1 LVGSAIKEKK
11 HKNMNEFDLAE
22 LINTPKPGDYPYTL
36 FLGAGASCSSGIPTA
51 RGMVREWQESIYK
64 STNKDKYDPNDF
76 DNWVKNKYP
85 EWREKHII
93 YPGQSDYSLLFSYRY
108 KQPQE
113 RQLYIEKKLEP
124 NKPAFG
130 YLYLSSLIEDKRFN
144 RILTTN
150 FDDLV
155 NDALRKFYDI
165 KPIVCA
171 FDSAIS
177 GIRVAS
183 QKPKIV
189 KLHGD
194 FLYNDIRSIG
204 NKNNYSF
211 RSLQENMEEKIEE
224 MCKGYGL
231 IVVGYGGND
240 DSIMSALKN
249 ILKSPEYLTY
259 GLHWCLLSSES
270 EPPPRLQELKSS
282 HPDTIH
288 FYYISS
294 FDRLME
300 EMHIACNTKMP
311 KVLTDPHKY
320 NLTQEFY
327 DSVKGG
333 SSSKLSDNMTKH
345 LSIFLKSMNK
355 DERDTENYVVMEAE
369 LDWERGANVRKK
381 NHQEAMEYFM
391 DGYEKLSKLK
401 KIERDPKLL
410 INALRRKSGL
420 CIAIAKLNKAG
431 IEIPK
436 SKEGRNI
443 LIGNWQ
449 EALNNAV
456 EAVNQGI
463 TQYQQDEVQ
472 WLHQRSLIRTFPYNG
487 CCAYS
492 LLCEWNDYFNSLESL
507 TSIEEEIKEKVYS
520 FVQEIKR
527 LDLDGDH
534 YKKLTRDSD
543 FHYLR
548 EKLQF

>member
-1 LVGSAIKEKK
+1 
-11 HKNMNEFDLAE
+11 MNELDLAE
-22 LINTPKPGDYPYTL
+22 LIKTPTPGDYPYTL
-36 FLGAGASCSSGIPTA
+36 FLGAGASFSSGIPTA
-51 RGMVREWQESIYK
+51 RGMVNDWQRSIYK
-64 STNKDKYDPNDF
+64 SITKDEYDQNDF

-85 EWREKHII
+85 EWREKYTS

-113 RQLYIEKKLEP
+113 RQLYIEQKLEGQ
-124 NKPAFG
+124 KPAFG

-144 RILTTN
+144 RIITTN

-165 KPIVCA
+165 KPMVCA

-204 NKNNYSF
+204 NKIHYSF

-270 EPPPRLQELKSS
+270 ETPHKLQELKSS

-288 FYYISS
+288 FYHISS

-311 KVLTDPHKY
+311 KVLIHPSKY
-320 NLTQEFY
+320 NLTKEFY
-327 DSVKGG
+327 DSVKEG
-333 SSSKLSDNMTKH
+333 SSLKLSPIMTRH
-345 LSIFLKSMNK
+345 LNIFIRSMNEIK
-355 DERDTENYVVMEAE
+355 TEDYSIIEAE
-369 LDWERGANVRKK
+369 LNWEQGANVREK
-381 NHQEAMEYFM
+381 NPEKAMEYFV
-391 DGYEKLSKLK
+391 DGYEKLSNLK
-401 KIERDPKLL
+401 KIEREPELL
-410 INALRRKSGL
+410 IKALRRKAGL
-420 CIAIAKLNKAG
+420 CIGIAKLNKAG

-449 EALNNAV
+449 EALKNAV

-463 TQYQQDEVQ
+463 TQYRQDEVQ
-472 WLHQRSLIRTFPYNG
+472 SLQLTLIRTFPYNG

-492 LLCEWNDYFNSLESL
+492 LLCEWNDYFNSSESL
-507 TSIEEEIKEKVYS
+507 ASIEEEIKEKVFY
-520 FVQEIKR
+520 FLQEIKR
-527 LDLDGDH
+527 MDSDGYH
-534 YKKLTRDSD
+534 YKKLIQDSD
-543 FHYLR
+543 FHYLLK
-548 EKLQF
+548 KLSL